1 MFTLTPPLLFR
12 TIFAAP
18 SPGRLIFRGISRFVP
33 PSWLSYLYEHSSSP
47 DIQRLRENRHEVHEF
62 AGKLIDFKRKA
73 LEQGKGQKD
82 IMSLLRKR
90 LSSSEV
96 CVEADRSF
104 YIVKANASANGD
116 AKLRDDEIVPQMR
129 WISSFI

>member
-1 MFTLTPPLLFR
+1 
-12 TIFAAP
+12 
-18 SPGRLIFRGISRFVP
+18 
-33 PSWLSYLYEHSSSP
+33 
-47 DIQRLRENRHEVHEF
+47 
-62 AGKLIDFKRKA
+62 
-73 LEQGKGQKD
+73 
-82 IMSLLRKR
+82 MSLLRKR